1 MMVVLG
7 TFHWYIEG
15 EMSAE

>member
-1 MMVVLG
+1 MVVLG